1 MHLLLMQWKEDF
13 PATDNN
19 DNTDKTVV
27 TKMFEKEG
35 VRVLVLLKDIVWKNN
50 SIVASAKSQGTAT
63 KIEGR
68 VALKDNK
75 MTNCK

>member
-1 MHLLLMQWKEDF
+1 
-13 PATDNN
+13 
-19 DNTDKTVV
+19 
-27 TKMFEKEG
+27 MFEKEG

-50 SIVASAKSQGTAT
+50 SIVASVKSQGTAT